1 MKTKKFIIVA
11 ALIAFS
17 SSFVFSQ
24 GCNDTLKA
32 SIIELYDLDMK
43 TYELTNLDGASFNPQ
58 KKKNIILT
66 TIVLMNNASYTEGDS
81 IFSEYYLLKGK
92 DTIQHFSVPHKCLKK
107 DETYDTVGYADYVLK
122 IDSLKDGVY
131 SIYSYVSRTNK
142 DGLFCDSIQMLSGYT
157 CHFTMDRSL
166 RVPSFYCDVKIS
178 PNPASEQFNVTCGK
192 KMRSVAL
199 FNTAGQLVRQMEP
212 CSNEARIPLS
222 GLPRGLYLLKVQ
234 TDSGSAVRKVVVE

>member
-1 MKTKKFIIVA
+1 MRVTRFFLA
-11 ALIAFS
+11 TAFIAFS
-17 SSFVFSQ
+17 SFVFGQ

-32 SIIELYDLDMK
+32 SIIELYDMDMK

-66 TIVLMNNASYTEGDS
+66 TIVLMDNASYTEGDT

-92 DTIQHFSVPHKCLKK
+92 DTIQHFSVLHKCLKE
-107 DETYDTVGYADYVLK
+107 DETYDTAGYADYVLR

-157 CHFTMDRSL
+157 CYFTMDRSL
-166 RVPSFYCDVKIS
+166 RVPSFYSDIKIS
-178 PNPASEQFNVTCGK
+178 PNPATEQLNVACGVR
-192 KMRSVAL
+192 MHEITL
-199 FNTAGQLVRQMEP
+199 YNTAGQQMRQINP
-212 CSNEARIPLS
+212 CGNEAQIPLS